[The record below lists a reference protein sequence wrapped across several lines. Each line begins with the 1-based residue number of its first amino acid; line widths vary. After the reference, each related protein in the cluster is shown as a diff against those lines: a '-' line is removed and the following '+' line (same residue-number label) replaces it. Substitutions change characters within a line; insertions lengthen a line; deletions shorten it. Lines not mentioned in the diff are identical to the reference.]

1 MGRKTQKDYVQK
13 YTNYPNSIL
22 EFKSDAKPTHPTQK
36 PIQLNEYLIKSFTN
50 EGDLIMDPCFGSGSA
65 IFAAKNINR
74 KYIGFEFDSK
84 YFNIVNNI
92 ING

>member
-1 MGRKTQKDYVQK
+1 
-13 YTNYPNSIL
+13 
-22 EFKSDAKPTHPTQK
+22 
-36 PIQLNEYLIKSFTN
+36 
-50 EGDLIMDPCFGSGSA
+50 MDPCFGSGSA